1 MGLRCF
7 ISLELPEELKKN
19 IYGYIEKLKAAG
31 ADVKWIPP
39 ENLHLTLKFL
49 GNTQEELLKD
59 INERLF
65 SLAKSYE
72 RFSLQVSG
80 AGAFPNIKYPRVIW
94 LGVHDSEEII
104 KLQRDIDESMAGLGF
119 EKDDKQFTPHLTIG
133 RVKSMRNKDA
143 LIKELA
149 TLKEVDFGKIGVNNI
164 TMMKS
169 ELKPGG
175 AEHVKLGEIPI
186 GEER

>member
-7 ISLELPEELKKN
+7 IALELPEEVKKK
-19 IYGYIEKLKAAG
+19 IYVCIEKMKSAG

-49 GNTQEELLKD
+49 GDTTEELLKSV
-59 INERLF
+59 NERLI
-65 SLAKSYE
+65 SLSKSHN

-80 AGAFPNIKYPRVIW
+80 AGAFPNIKYPKVVW
-94 LGVHDSEEII
+94 LGIHDSEEII
-104 KLQRDIDESMAGLGF
+104 KLQHDIDESMEGLGF
-119 EKDDKQFTPHLTIG
+119 KRDDKKFTPHLTIG
-133 RVKSMRNKDA
+133 RVKSMRNKDV

-149 TLKEVDFGKIGVNNI
+149 TLKEADFGKIEVNNI

-175 AEHVKLGEIPI
+175 AEHSKLIEIPF
-186 GEER
+186 GRDV